1 MKKQDLPQDESTLKK
16 ANMTEVVYVTD
27 ENDQYTTANSTGWE
41 AKKLALEES
50 LELIQEK
57 VDQAKKDVAAGTA
70 SPILYFMEKN
80 KMDVGVLSAYVGI
93 WSFFVKRHLKPTG
106 FKKLS
111 AKTLEKYA
119 KAFEIDAEELK
130 NFDGNS

>member
-93 WSFFVKRHLKPTG
+93 WSFFVKKHLKPNG

-111 AKTLEKYA
+111 PKTLEKYA